1 MTVASAVRR
10 FASDDRGSVLPIVGL
25 CLTVILGFAAIAVD
39 LGQQSAVRTQLEAT
53 ADAAALAAAGALP
66 DTYKARAKAKDYAE
80 KNMPQAQNGEVLAD
94 SDIVVGT
101 WYAETR
107 TFTPNGPVANAVQVT
122 VRRSTANHNALPTF
136 FMFLFGKDH
145 VDLAAQAMA
154 GIVLLDSDIHGGG
167 GPLSEEDRAKIA
179 EMNKALRK
187 EFMRR
192 LKAAGRDA
200 KSVIKAADAADYLLE
215 QFGHPVLLQ

>member
-1 MTVASAVRR
+1 MRGAVQR
-10 FASDDRGSVLPIVGL
+10 FARNERGSVLPIVGL
-25 CLTVILGFAAIAVD
+25 CLTVILGFAALAVD

-53 ADAAALAAAGALP
+53 ADAAALAAASALP
-66 DTYKARAKAKDYAE
+66 DVQKARAKAKDYAE
-80 KNMPQAQNGEVLAD
+80 KNMPRAQNGEVLAD
-94 SDIVVGT
+94 GDIVVGT

-107 TFTPNGPVANAVQVT
+107 TFTPDGPVANAVQVT
-122 VRRSTANHNALPTF
+122 VRRGTANHNALPTF

-154 GIVLLDSDIHGGG
+154 GLVLPGDETHGGA
-167 GPLSEEDRAKIA
+167 GPLTAEDRAKIA

-192 LKAAGRDA
+192 LRAAGRDA
-200 KSVIKAADAADYLLE
+200 KTVIKATDAADYLLE